1 MSQVQEFPPRNSS
14 SPSSRQRSPEGF
26 HGLSSRSLQTRWSE
40 GEGVRRR
47 DRDEAEVTPPP
58 LSLQQGALLSRQ
70 SADPARRNRLGV
82 SFRAPAVTLSESLIS
97 PILQK

>member
-14 SPSSRQRSPEGF
+14 SPSSRQRSPERF

-58 LSLQQGALLSRQ
+58 FPCNSALLSRQ

>member
-47 DRDEAEVTPPP
+47 DRDEAEVTPPLFP
-58 LSLQQGALLSRQ
+58 CNRALLSRQ